1 MKYLKDKIYIIG
13 KYNIDYLILDV
24 IDMYVIIM
32 GMGRV
37 GLSLANLLIDDGYDI
52 TLIDDNEALCNEAAA
67 ELDAL
72 VICGNGTNSKL
83 LEEANIEDADF
94 FIATTGN
101 DEANLLS
108 CILVRKYDVPNII
121 ARVSNPDHEEAF
133 IAVGIDNV
141 ISPEITAAGFLE
153 KLVTRP
159 NVADLISL
167 GEGDAEILDMTIG
180 NDKLVGKRIK
190 EVSPTKDFI
199 IIATYPNGK
208 LVIPQEDN
216 ILVRGEKV
224 SVLVKRG
231 SFSKVSKNG
240 VSILNSDDLYFKEFK
255 KSCKSKI
262 ITYGKND
269 ELLKGHLHLPLN
281 NFHLY

>member
-1 MKYLKDKIYIIG
+1 MYI
-13 KYNIDYLILDV
+13 
-24 IDMYVIIM
+24 IIM

-52 TLIDDNEALCNEAAA
+52 TLIDDNDSLCAEAAA

-108 CILVRKYDVPNII
+108 CILVKKYDVPNII

-133 IAVGIDNV
+133 KAVGIDNV

-167 GEGDAEILDMTIG
+167 GEGDAEILDMTIT
-180 NDKLVGKRIK
+180 NDKIVGKRI
-190 EVSPTKDFI
+190 EEISPTKDFI

-208 LVIPQEDN
+208 LVIPQKDN
-216 ILVRGEKV
+216 ILARGEKV

-231 SFSKVSKNG
+231 SFSKVSKK
-240 VSILNSDDLYFKEFK
+240 LE
-255 KSCKSKI
+255 
-262 ITYGKND
+262 
-269 ELLKGHLHLPLN
+269 
-281 NFHLY
+281 

>member
-1 MKYLKDKIYIIG
+1 MYI
-13 KYNIDYLILDV
+13 
-24 IDMYVIIM
+24 IIM
-32 GMGRV
+32 GLGRV
-37 GLSLANLLIDDGYDI
+37 GLSLANLLIDDGYDL
-52 TLIDDNEALCNEAAA
+52 TLIDDNESLCNEAAA

-83 LEEANIEDADF
+83 LEETNIEDADF

-133 IAVGIDNV
+133 KAVGIDNV

-167 GEGDAEILDMTIG
+167 GEGDAEIFDMTIT
-180 NDKLVGKRIK
+180 NDKVVGKRIK
-190 EVSPTKDFI
+190 DISPTKDFI
-199 IIATYPNGK
+199 IIAMYQNGK
-208 LVIPQEDN
+208 LVIPQSEN
-216 ILVRGEKV
+216 IIARGEKV

-231 SFSKVSKNG
+231 SFSKVSKK
-240 VSILNSDDLYFKEFK
+240 LEK
-255 KSCKSKI
+255 
-262 ITYGKND
+262 
-269 ELLKGHLHLPLN
+269 
-281 NFHLY
+281 